1 MKSATHIDN
10 GFALRPH
17 GLGNGARVCG
27 GCGHPAE
34 ARRELPAL
42 QD

>member
-1 MKSATHIDN
+1 MNSAKHIDN
-10 GFALRPH
+10 GYALRPS
-17 GLGNGARVCG
+17 GLGSGRCVQG
-27 GCGHPAE
+27 GFDRTIE